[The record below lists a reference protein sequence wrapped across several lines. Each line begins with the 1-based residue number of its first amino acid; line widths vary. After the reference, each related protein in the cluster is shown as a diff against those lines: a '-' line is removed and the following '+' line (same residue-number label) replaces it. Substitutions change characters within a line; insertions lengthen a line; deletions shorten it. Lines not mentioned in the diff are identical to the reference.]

1 MQIKKKSYSI
11 IIITDSFINFGDSL
25 NYINTIY
32 SNLTKINTNEF
43 TMEKKIIEENLG
55 LQL

>member
-25 NYINTIY
+25 QYINRIY